1 MKHALLIAEFL
12 STPWALLP
20 ERLAAITGVI
30 HRWVDGVRFS
40 ESEIQAAVGNAP
52 QTAAERRAADAAR
65 PAAVAVLP
73 LFGVV
78 SHRIHQVQN
87 ISGPGGTST
96 EWFSR
101 RFRQALE
108 DPAVGAIVI
117 DVDSPGGS
125 VYGVAE
131 LAAQIYEARG
141 KKKVVAVA
149 NSLAA
154 SAAYWIAAAAEELV
168 VTPAGEVGSIGVYTA
183 HEDWS
188 KALELKGIKPSL
200 ISAGKYKT
208 EGNPYEPLADEARAA
223 IQKRVDEYYDMFTK
237 AVAKYRNATPSAVR
251 EGYGQGRVVVAKEAL
266 ALNMADRIETLDETL
281 ARLASS
287 KRAQS
292 PRRAA
297 AALALQEVI

>member
-40 ESEIQAAVGNAP
+40 ESEIQAVVGNAP
-52 QTAAERRAADAAR
+52 QATAERRAADAAR

-96 EWFSR
+96 EGFSR

-168 VTPAGEVGSIGVYTA
+168 ITPAGEVGSIGVYTA

-237 AVAKYRNATPSAVR
+237 AVAKYRGATPSDVR
-251 EGYGQGRVVVAKEAL
+251 EGYGQGRVVGAKEAL
-266 ALNMADRIETLDETL
+266 ALNMADRIETLDDTL

-297 AALALQEVI
+297 AETALQEVL

>member
-20 ERLAAITGVI
+20 ERLNAIAAVI
-30 HRWVDGVRFS
+30 HRWAGGHRYMPD
-40 ESEIQAAVGNAP
+40 EISAAVGNGP
-52 QTAAERRAADAAR
+52 QAAAERRTADAAK
-65 PAAVAVLP
+65 PGAVAVLP
-73 LFGVV
+73 LFGIV
-78 SHRIHQVQN
+78 SNRIHQVQD

-96 EWFSR
+96 EGFSR
-101 RFRQALE
+101 RFNQALT
-108 DPAVGAIVI
+108 DPTVGAIVI

-131 LAAQIYEARG
+131 LAAEIFAARG

-154 SAAYWIAAAAEELV
+154 SAAYWIATAAEEVV
-168 VTPAGEVGSIGVYTA
+168 VTPGGEVGSIGVYTA

-188 KALELKGIKPSL
+188 KALELKGIKASL
-200 ISAGKYKT
+200 ISAGKFKT

-223 IQKRVDEYYDMFTK
+223 IQKRVEEYYDQFVK
-237 AVAKYRNATPSAVR
+237 AVAKHRGDTPSAVR
-251 EGYGQGRVVVAKEAL
+251 DGYAQGRVVGAKEAID
-266 ALNMADRIETLDETL
+266 LNMADRTETLDQTIS
-281 ARLASS
+281 RLLSS

-297 AALALQEVI
+297 AALALEETI